1 MPSNC
6 GSSTRKGES
15 RAKAKEQ
22 GLDQN
27 KAFSLT
33 CKRDEP
39 KWKAYLQLQ
48 CAKILETLSGMFL

>member
-1 MPSNC
+1 MPSNR

-15 RAKAKEQ
+15 RTKAKEQ

-39 KWKAYLQLQ
+39 KWKPYLV
-48 CAKILETLSGMFL
+48 CFHKNG